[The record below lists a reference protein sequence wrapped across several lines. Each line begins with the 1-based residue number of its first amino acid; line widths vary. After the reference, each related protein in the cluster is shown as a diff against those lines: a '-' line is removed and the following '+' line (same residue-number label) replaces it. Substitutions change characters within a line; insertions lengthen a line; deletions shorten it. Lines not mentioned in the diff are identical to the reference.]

1 VARQSSIE
9 WTETTW
15 NPVVGCTKVSTGCAN
30 CYAERMAKRLAAISK
45 SIVKKGNNPGRTAHY
60 EKVVNQRGH
69 WTGEVSLN
77 EDALN
82 DPISWVSPRTIFVN
96 SMSDLFHSK
105 VPFAFIHRVF
115 QVMKRC
121 PQHTFQVLTKRP
133 ERAADL
139 AKILDWP
146 SNIWIGT
153 SVENAEVLN
162 RVSHLQQICAHTRFL
177 SIEPLLGPIPMLS
190 LEGIHWVIVGGESGP
205 GARVMKAEWVTHIRD
220 MCVKAG
226 VPFFFKQWGGA
237 NKKSTGRLLD
247 GLIWDEMPKQE
258 AMAYA

>member
-139 AKILDWP
+139 AAIPGLVKWGLMKISLDIFLHLLHDDLPWQARNFANHVRQRNRR
-146 SNIWIGT
+146 SGT
-153 SVENAEVLN
+153 TSM
-162 RVSHLQQICAHTRFL
+162 
-177 SIEPLLGPIPMLS
+177 PML
-190 LEGIHWVIVGGESGP
+190 
-205 GARVMKAEWVTHIRD
+205 
-220 MCVKAG
+220 C
-226 VPFFFKQWGGA
+226 
-237 NKKSTGRLLD
+237 
-247 GLIWDEMPKQE
+247 LI
-258 AMAYA
+258 